1 MAEMKFAELDARLR
15 AFERE
20 GDDCLPKQGFV
31 VARLDGRGFTRLT
44 KELLT
49 LEKPFDARF
58 HSAMSETLAH
68 LFDCGF
74 TLRFGYSQSDEISLL
89 FASQGVPFERKTR
102 KILSILAGEA
112 SAQFSLSLGARG
124 VFDCRV
130 SILPDINTARDYFR
144 WRQLDAAR
152 NALSAHCYWIARAQ
166 GTSARLV
173 TQRFAGSTLQEK
185 REFLSANGVDF
196 NALPLWQTRG
206 FARYFETYEKVAI
219 NLKTTERVLARR
231 KKLILNRDLP
241 FGDDFANFFNEK
253 LEN

>member
-1 MAEMKFAELDARLR
+1 MKFAELDTRMR
-15 AFERE
+15 AFE
-20 GDDCLPKQGFV
+20 GAGNTVLPLAEFL

-58 HSAMSETLAH
+58 HEAMSQTLAH

-89 FASQGVPFERKTR
+89 FAADGVPFERKTR

-112 SAQFSLSLGARG
+112 SAQFSLSLGVRG
-124 VFDCRV
+124 AFDCRL
-130 SILPDINTARDYFR
+130 SLLPAPESVRDYFV

-166 GTSARLV
+166 GDAPRTATKRFDGTS
-173 TQRFAGSTLQEK
+173 QREK
-185 REFLSANGVDF
+185 RAFLGENGVDF
-196 NALPLWQTRG
+196 EALPRWQTRG
-206 FARYFETYEKVAI
+206 FAAFFESFEKAARNPKTGHSVVAQRKR
-219 NLKTTERVLARR
+219 LVLDRE
-231 KKLILNRDLP
+231 LP
-241 FGDDFANFFNEK
+241 LGDDFASYFSK
-253 LEN
+253 KSGL